1 MLQSKGSYVEDCGC
15 IDFDLIDLSKA
26 TDVRFF
32 AGNGSRIFV
41 VYIKDSILY
50 FSISFD
56 GGKTFSSSKKLF
68 TFEGTA
74 GDIQFL
80 EKDDQFVIALKETIS
95 NQDYKRAISG
105 SLNTKEKSFSF
116 KECNKT
122 KIDGKLLNIS
132 LSFRKHDS
140 GRDQSVDH
148 TFILKDNRI
157 NHCQEGH

>member
-1 MLQSKGSYVEDCGC
+1 MV
-15 IDFDLIDLSKA
+15 DLSKA

-32 AGNGSRIFV
+32 AGNNLRILV
-41 VYIKDSILY
+41 AYIKDSINY

-56 GGKTFSSSKKLF
+56 GCGKTFKSPIKLF
-68 TFEGTA
+68 TFEGTVR
-74 GDIQFL
+74 DIQFL
-80 EKDDQFVIALKETIS
+80 KKDDQFVIALKETIS

-105 SLNTKEKSFSF
+105 SLSTKENSFSF

-122 KIDGKLLNIS
+122 KINGKLLNIS

-140 GRDQSVDH
+140 GRDQLIDH
-148 TFILKDNRI
+148 TFILQDNRI

>member
-1 MLQSKGSYVEDCGC
+1 LLESKGSYAEECGC
-15 IDFDLIDLSKA
+15 IDFDLVDLSKA

-56 GGKTFSSSKKLF
+56 GGKTFSSSVKLF
-68 TFEGTA
+68 TLEGTV

-105 SLNTKEKSFSF
+105 SLSTKEKSFSF

-122 KIDGKLLNIS
+122 KINGKLLNIS

-140 GRDQSVDH
+140 GRDQSIDH
-148 TFILKDNRI
+148 TFILQDNKI